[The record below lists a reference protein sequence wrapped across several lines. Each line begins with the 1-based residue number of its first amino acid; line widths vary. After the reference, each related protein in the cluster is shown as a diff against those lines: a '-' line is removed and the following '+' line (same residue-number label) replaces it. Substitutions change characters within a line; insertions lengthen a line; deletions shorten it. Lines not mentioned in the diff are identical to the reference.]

1 MASTTAARTNAL
13 DLEEVLDRLAAHPAV
28 DGILLMGTTG
38 TGALTPTSDYDL
50 VLVFAELPVPLRMVN
65 TWVGGRLTE
74 VFCTTVGAVE
84 RIAADPAGFAA
95 ASEEGE
101 VAGWLRVGRVA
112 HDRRGVLRAA
122 QAAVQSAPPPAAVT
136 DAEVDAAWRHVG
148 YNVAQ
153 LRRYLA
159 ADDPMSRFAV
169 ELRLLYSL
177 SDVMVHYFTAR
188 RLPWRGEKAAIR
200 HWAAND
206 PDYLARFRACLA
218 EPDRRRKAE
227 RYEELARLAFAPVGP
242 LWEVGT
248 TAVAVGAG
256 YGTEAAAPAGD
267 AADALAFWDALVA
280 GG

>member
-1 MASTTAARTNAL
+1 MGPTTVARTNAL
-13 DLEEVLDRLAAHPAV
+13 DLEEVLGRLAAQTAV
-28 DGILLMGTTG
+28 AGILLMGSTG
-38 TGALTPTSDYDL
+38 TEALTPTSDYDL
-50 VLVFAELPVPLRMVN
+50 VVVFAELPVPLRMVN

-74 VFCTTVGAVE
+74 VYCTTVGAVE

-95 ASEEGE
+95 ASEEGNL
-101 VAGWLRVGRVA
+101 AAWLRVGRIA
-112 HDRRGVLRAA
+112 HDRAGVLRAA
-122 QAAVQSAPPPAAVT
+122 QAAVLAAAPPVAAT
-136 DAEVDAAWRHVG
+136 DGEVDGAWRHVG
-148 YNVAQ
+148 YAVAQ
-153 LRRYLA
+153 LKRYLA
-159 ADDPMSRFAV
+159 ADDPVSQLAV

-188 RLPWRGEKAAIR
+188 RLPWGGEKAAIR
-200 HWAAND
+200 HWAAGD
-206 PDYLARFRACLA
+206 PDFLARFRACLA

-256 YGTEAAAPAGD
+256 YGAGAEAPAGD